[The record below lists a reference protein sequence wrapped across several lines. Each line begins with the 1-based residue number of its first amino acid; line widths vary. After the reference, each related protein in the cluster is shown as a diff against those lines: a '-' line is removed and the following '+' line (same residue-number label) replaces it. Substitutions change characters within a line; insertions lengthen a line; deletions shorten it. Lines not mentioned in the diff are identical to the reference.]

1 MVPKNKDLTYWPET
15 IVCWIDCLKALGTC
29 RKQSPQISLP
39 LKAFLLARRQKLRQ
53 WILMYENSELAFEDE
68 YWTLTDWRFMCMRFY
83 SIRSNSPHNGP
94 LRPLCGWFFHIE
106 GRQRGPNSRLTVLDI
121 FCIFYANAA
130 PARLE
135 HTQFQFW
142 GDAIPHQRVV
152 GENSLL
158 FCSGRESKLDFA
170 RLQIASLMKA
180 CHCQAPEW
188 VSVINFIFCHREK
201 CEILFALANPI
212 WDWCTTRFQI
222 WKGDSASAW
231 MENSP

>member
-1 MVPKNKDLTYWPET
+1 
-15 IVCWIDCLKALGTC
+15 
-29 RKQSPQISLP
+29 
-39 LKAFLLARRQKLRQ
+39 
-53 WILMYENSELAFEDE
+53 
-68 YWTLTDWRFMCMRFY
+68 MCMRFF

-158 FCSGRESKLDFA
+158 FCSGRESKLDFCSA
-170 RLQIASLMKA
+170 TNRISHESVPL
-180 CHCQAPEW
+180 PGTW
-188 VSVINFIFCHREK
+188 VSECYQFYFLPPRKMWNSLCFGKSYLGLVHHQVSDMERRFCISLDGK
-201 CEILFALANPI
+201 LTLIKLP
-212 WDWCTTRFQI
+212 WC
-222 WKGDSASAW
+222 SC
-231 MENSP
+231 N